1 VNDAA
6 YRKRIDAHRARVERR
21 LAKLPLGASACD
33 LELGCRYVLRGGGKR
48 IRSTIVLLACEAV
61 GGRAARAL
69 DAAVA
74 VEVMH
79 NFTLVHDDIMDNADA
94 RRGRPTVHTRWNLNT
109 ALLVGDVLLG
119 AAYASLLRS
128 AGDNHRA
135 MGEVFTRGLLEVCDG
150 QGLDM
155 EFESRERVTTADYFR
170 MIDRKTGALLATAAE
185 IGGIAGNASPARCAA
200 LHAFGLRLGRAF
212 QLQDDLLDVVADPDD
227 FGKTVGGDILEGKKT
242 FLLLEAARR
251 AAGTDRDLI
260 INVMRRDGPRAGWKN
275 SDGSVTPDGAAAVA
289 EVAALYQ
296 RTGVIDE
303 TRRRVRRATGEAL
316 EHLRRVPDNAPRQAL
331 AWLAGA
337 LITRGS

>member
-1 VNDAA
+1 MNESA
-6 YRKRIDAHRARVERR
+6 YRKRIERHRARVEQR
-21 LAKLPLGASACD
+21 LGTLPLGANAR
-33 LELGCRYVLRGGGKR
+33 ELAAGCRYVLRGGGKR

-61 GGRAARAL
+61 GGSAARAL

-79 NFTLVHDDIMDNADA
+79 NFTLVHDDMMDNADA
-94 RRGRPTVHTRWNLNT
+94 RRGRPTVHTRWNPNT

-119 AAYASLLRS
+119 AAYASLLRTPG
-128 AGDNHRA
+128 ARHRA
-135 MGEVFTRGLLEVCDG
+135 LGEVFTRGLLAVCDG

-155 EFESRERVTTADYFR
+155 EYESRKRVTTADYFR

-185 IGGIAGNASPARCAA
+185 IGGIAGNASPARRAA
-200 LHAFGLRLGRAF
+200 LRAFGLRLGRAF

-251 AAGTDRDLI
+251 ATGPDRDLI
-260 INVMRRDGPRAGWKN
+260 ATVMRRPQGWKN
-275 SDGSVTPDGAAAVA
+275 SDGSVTPEGAAAVA
-289 EVAALYQ
+289 AVASLYR

-316 EHLRRVPDNAPRQAL
+316 RHLRRLPDTAPRHAL